1 MSTTALNLLNN
12 AHSEGDLNKTSLQA
26 LTAIP
31 DIGATIQQGLGI
43 PADQVRS
50 SEVVLINI
58 LVDDSGSMSEDQ
70 KDMALK
76 DGYNLLLEAL
86 KGSKQQDNI
95 EIYVRYLNG
104 TLLCPYTPLD
114 NAPVMD
120 AGNYSATGG
129 TPLYDETAKLL
140 ATVIAKKQ
148 EFQDNG
154 IQVRTI
160 TLIMTDGK
168 DLHSR
173 TNNERDINNIVSD
186 MLRSEDHIVAAMGF
200 GNGFRSVFTDMGIQN
215 QWILEESATAS
226 EIRKAFNVFSQSAI
240 RASQSAAA
248 FSQSNLGGF
257 GG

>member
-1 MSTTALNLLNN
+1 MSKTALNLLNN
-12 AHSEGDLNKTSLQA
+12 AHQEGDLNKTSLQA

-50 SEVVLINI
+50 SEVILLNLLI
-58 LVDDSGSMSEDQ
+58 DDSSSMSGNEQ
-70 KDMALK
+70 AVR
-76 DGYNLLLEAL
+76 DGYNLLLKAL
-86 KGSKQQDNI
+86 KDSKQQDNI
-95 EIYVRYLNG
+95 EVYVRYLNG
-104 TLLCPYTPLD
+104 TLLCPYSPLD
-114 NAPVMD
+114 TTPVMD
-120 AGNYSATGG
+120 RSNYSATGG

-160 TLIMTDGK
+160 TLIMTDGQ

-173 TNNERDINNIVSD
+173 INNAKDINNIVTD

-200 GNGFRSVFTDMGIQN
+200 GSDFRSVFTDMGMQD
-215 QWILEESATAS
+215 QWILEASATPS
-226 EIRKAFNVFSQSAI
+226 EIRKAFSVFSQSAI

-257 GG
+257 AG